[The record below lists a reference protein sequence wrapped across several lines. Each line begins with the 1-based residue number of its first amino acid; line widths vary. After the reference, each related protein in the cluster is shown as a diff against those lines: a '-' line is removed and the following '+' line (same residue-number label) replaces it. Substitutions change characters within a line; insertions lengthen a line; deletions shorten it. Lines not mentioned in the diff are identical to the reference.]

1 MKRSV
6 VTLAT
11 LILLAFLSSTAQ
23 AQEPEPTHFLY
34 FPVISNPSPWPYDVR
49 PWDFVLQPAD
59 VPGYELDEE
68 ESEDGR
74 IGEGSCGEGAM
85 GSYRVYSN
93 TSLLFSGTPVVGN
106 VTAVFLTPQ
115 DAQGYVQCT
124 RDYAAGHPDFSRF
137 ISLSRMGDETL
148 AYEFVFDDGTLPA
161 TGYAI
166 AVRKGNLITHV
177 ATVAI
182 SPWADFGVT
191 VNFTRKAYA
200 RLEDT
205 VASLNIEG
213 TEMPGESQEINIQL
227 ELMRELLK
235 GQ

>member
-1 MKRSV
+1 MKRNAII
-6 VTLAT
+6 LAI
-11 LILLAFLSSTAQ
+11 LILLLSLSRAAQ
-23 AQEPEPTHFLY
+23 AQEPETVLY
-34 FPVISNPSPWPYDVR
+34 FPVISSPAPWPYDVN
-49 PWDFVLQPAD
+49 PWDFVLQPVD

-68 ESEDGR
+68 ESGDGR

-106 VTAVFLTPQ
+106 KTATFLTPPGAQ
-115 DAQGYVQCT
+115 DYIPCT
-124 RDYAAGHPDFSRF
+124 RDYVVGQSYPYRF
-137 ISLSRMGDETL
+137 ISLPQMGDETL
-148 AYEFVFDDGTLPA
+148 AYEILIDDGFLPV
-161 TGYAI
+161 TGYAV

-205 VASLNIEG
+205 VVGLNIEG